1 MAIGIKDVAMAAG
14 VSIATVSHVLNSTRY
29 VSDETRRK
37 VEKAMKDLSYSPNYL
52 AKSLKENKSNVIGLV
67 VPDISNFFF
76 TEIAGAI
83 ETRLRE
89 QGYNLILCNT
99 DENLELEKQHIAHL
113 QSYMVSG
120 IIIAPTTREY
130 NYRSLFKTYDYPA
143 VFIDRR
149 LNTPQGDSVYVDTK
163 SVSKKAVEHLISKG
177 HRNIAFIGALKSLST
192 TEDRYAGYAEAL
204 YEHGIAVR
212 PELTGF
218 GGAKDDS
225 GFEICRNILENKPD
239 VTAIFVSTSMMSIG
253 AMRYLVD
260 NRIAVPDKMAIIGF
274 DDYMWTG
281 ITNPPL
287 STIKQ
292 PTVELGVKSADLL
305 LKRIEDRSS
314 DIVNEVL
321 QAELIIRESC

>member
-1 MAIGIKDVAMAAG
+1 MAGIKDVALAAG

-29 VSDETRRK
+29 VSDETRKK

-52 AKSLKENKSNVIGLV
+52 AKSLKENRSNVVGLV

-83 ETRLRE
+83 ETTLRKY
-89 QGYNLILCNT
+89 GYNLILCNT
-99 DENLELEKQHIAHL
+99 DENFQQEKEHISHL

-120 IIIAPTTREY
+120 MIIAPTTREY
-130 NYRSLFKTYDYPA
+130 NYRKLFNSYNYPVA
-143 VFIDRR
+143 FIDRR

-163 SVSKKAVEHLISKG
+163 SVSKKAVEYLIGKG
-177 HRNIAFIGALKSLST
+177 HRRIAFIGASRSIST
-192 TEDRYAGYAEAL
+192 TEDRFEGYSEAL
-204 YEHGIAVR
+204 KEHDIPLDMNHV
-212 PELTGF
+212 GF

-225 GFEICRNILENKPD
+225 GYEVCGRILEEND
-239 VTAIFVSTSMMSIG
+239 VTALFVSTSMMTIG
-253 AMRYLVD
+253 AMRYLVEKGISIPD
-260 NRIAVPDKMAIIGF
+260 QIALIGF

-292 PTVELGVKSADLL
+292 PTVELGETAADILI
-305 LKRIEDRSS
+305 KRIADRNA
-314 DIVNEVL
+314 DIRNVVL
-321 QAELIIRESC
+321 DAELIIRQSC

>member
-1 MAIGIKDVAMAAG
+1 MAGIKDVALAAG

-29 VSDETRRK
+29 VSDETRKK

-52 AKSLKENKSNVIGLV
+52 AKSLKENRSNVVGLV

-83 ETRLRE
+83 ETTLRKY
-89 QGYNLILCNT
+89 GYNLILCNT
-99 DENLELEKQHIAHL
+99 DENFQQEKEHISHL

-120 IIIAPTTREY
+120 MIIAPTTREY
-130 NYRSLFKTYDYPA
+130 NYRKLFNSYNYPV

-163 SVSKKAVEHLISKG
+163 SVSKKAVEYLIGKG
-177 HRNIAFIGALKSLST
+177 HRRIAFIGASRSIST
-192 TEDRYAGYAEAL
+192 TEDRFEGYSEAL
-204 YEHGIAVR
+204 KEHDIPLDMNHV
-212 PELTGF
+212 GF

-225 GFEICRNILENKPD
+225 GYEVCGRILEEND
-239 VTAIFVSTSMMSIG
+239 VTALFVSTSMMTIG
-253 AMRYLVD
+253 AMRYLVEKGISIPD
-260 NRIAVPDKMAIIGF
+260 QIALIGF

-292 PTVELGVKSADLL
+292 PTVELGETAADILI
-305 LKRIEDRSS
+305 KRIADRNA
-314 DIVNEVL
+314 DIRNVVL
-321 QAELIIRESC
+321 DAELIIRQSC